1 MSEEKWKNGG
11 RIITND
17 LTKKNY
23 QWHWEA
29 SQQDAFEELKH
40 ICTKEPVLC
49 APNWNKPFIMETDT
63 SGYALGVVIA

>member
-1 MSEEKWKNGG
+1 MSEEKWKNEG

-40 ICTKEPVLC
+40 ICTKE
-49 APNWNKPFIMETDT
+49 IMCP
-63 SGYALGVVIA
+63 